1 MVDIIHRIGIKASPA
16 EVYAA
21 LSTVD
26 GVAGW
31 WTRETTGESRVGGV
45 ITVRFLDHGADRR
58 GPATEKGRM
67 DLEVVRLDPGKEVRW
82 LVKRGPEE
90 WIGTDVTF
98 SLSQA
103 DGQTVIVFG
112 HRNWREAVDFTAH
125 CSMKWA
131 TFLLSL
137 RELVETGSGRPSPD
151 DVKIDN
157 WN

>member
-1 MVDIIHRIGIKASPA
+1 MIDIIHRIAVKASPA

-21 LSTVD
+21 LATAE

-45 ITVRFLDHGADRR
+45 ITVRFLDHEEDGR
-58 GPATEKGRM
+58 GPVREKGRM
-67 DLEVVRLDPGKEVRW
+67 DLEVVRLDPGTEVQWR
-82 LVKRGPEE
+82 VKAGPQE

-98 SLSQA
+98 SLSRA
-103 DGQTVIVFG
+103 NGQTVVLFG
-112 HRNWREAVDFTAH
+112 HRNWREAVEFTAH

-137 RELVETGSGRPSPD
+137 RDFVETGRGRPSPD
-151 DVKIDN
+151 DLKIDN

>member
-1 MVDIIHRIGIKASPA
+1 MVDIIHRVGIKASPA
-16 EVYAA
+16 DVYAA

-31 WTRETTGESRVGGV
+31 WTRETTGESRVGGT
-45 ITVRFLDHGADRR
+45 ITVRFLDDGEGGKREARER
-58 GPATEKGRM
+58 GRM
-67 DLEVVRLDPGKEVRW
+67 VLEVTRLESGRAVDWRVTD
-82 LVKRGPEE
+82 GPPE

-98 SLSQA
+98 TLA
-103 DGQTVIVFG
+103 PGDGQTLVLFG
-112 HRNWREAVDFTAH
+112 HRRWREATEFTAH

-137 RELVETGSGRPSPD
+137 KQLAETGTGRPSPD
-151 DVKIDN
+151 DMKIDN